1 MDPAQICLEQIK
13 KDFKIYNR
21 EKWVL
26 KSFSC
31 LTWLRKDLRVCEIY
45 TLNKYIQK

>member
-26 KSFSC
+26 KTFSF
-31 LTWLRKDLRVCEIY
+31 LTSIRKDIRIR
-45 TLNKYIQK
+45 